1 MNIILQNLM
10 NFLSPDA
17 HMTPN
22 PIVNACAFSVVSIG
36 IVFCIAK
43 LFIKLVVE
51 TDIEIPMKQKI
62 FNYIT
67 LVLVSI
73 TLLLLFFPLYNILR
87 TVLNPALLKGLLN

>member
-62 FNYIT
+62 FNYTT

-73 TLLLLFFPLYNILR
+73 TSLLLFFPLYNILR
-87 TVLNPALLKGLLN
+87 TVLNPTLFKGLLN

>member
-62 FNYIT
+62 FNYTT

-87 TVLNPALLKGLLN
+87 TILNPTLFKGLLN

>member
-1 MNIILQNLM
+1 MNIILQNLI

-62 FNYIT
+62 FNYTT

-87 TVLNPALLKGLLN
+87 TVLNPTLFKGLLN